1 MTTATATTASKSVL
15 VDSSGWLEYLTL
27 GPKADAFAAYLESQD
42 PLIVPTIV
50 LYEVR
55 KILLL
60 RGTKTE
66 ADLFLSQ
73 ALRQHVAPMDEPTAL
88 LAASL
93 SIQHQL
99 PMADAIIY
107 ATARL
112 FDANLVTSDAHF
124 TGLPSVTL
132 I

>member
-15 VDSSGWLEYLTL
+15 VDSSGWLEYLTV
-27 GPKADAFAAYLESQD
+27 GSKADAFAPYIEGQD
-42 PLIVPTIV
+42 PIIVPTIV

-60 RGTKTE
+60 RSTKTE
-66 ADLFLSQ
+66 ADLFVSQ
-73 ALRQHVAPMDEPTAL
+73 ALRLRIACLDEPTAL

-93 SIQHQL
+93 SIRHQL

-112 FDANLVTSDAHF
+112 FEANLVTSDAHF
-124 TGLPSVTL
+124 TGLPSITL
-132 I
+132 L